1 MKLLFPGTFDPF
13 TIGHA
18 DIVERALRFADEL
31 VIAVGINENKKTMF
45 DVDERLSAIKEY
57 YKTNPK
63 VKVIGY
69 DSFTSDAVRS
79 EGADAI
85 LRGVRSVADY
95 EYERN
100 MADVNACLENV
111 ETVFLCS
118 SPKVQHIS
126 SSLIREMINFGRPI
140 DGLVIDT
147 FNI

>member
-1 MKLLFPGTFDPF
+1 M
-13 TIGHA
+13 
-18 DIVERALRFADEL
+18 L
-31 VIAVGINENKKTMF
+31 VT
-45 DVDERLSAIKEY
+45 
-57 YKTNPK
+57 PK

-100 MADVNACLENV
+100 MADINATLENV
-111 ETVFLCS
+111 ETIFLCS
-118 SPKVQHIS
+118 SPTVQHIS

>member
-57 YKTNPK
+57 YKVNPK

-100 MADVNACLENV
+100 MADINATLENV
-111 ETVFLCS
+111 ETIFLCS
-118 SPKVQHIS
+118 SPTVQHIS